1 MNFLRTQTL
10 TRIADSLKLFLN
22 GSLWKTQS
30 QLDLVAGQGIKFTQL
45 ETKDM
50 STLTVSTTGDNGS
63 IGYWGSFWDMTDQ
76 TISGTTSS
84 SVVALGSSDPDNN
97 GVSIVSGNRITF
109 ANPGVYNVA
118 VSIQFVNT
126 DSQAHLA
133 HVWFRKN
140 GVDIPASASR
150 FSVPSKHGSSDGS
163 LIFYV
168 NLMEKCVAGDY
179 MQVAWSA
186 GSTQVSLQ
194 HYPAAAGPPAIP
206 AIPSIILTANQV

>member
-45 ETKDM
+45 ETKDV

-76 TISGTTSS
+76 TIASITSS

-97 GVSIVSGNRITF
+97 GVSIVSGSRITF
-109 ANPGVYNVA
+109 ANPGVYNIA
-118 VSIQFVNT
+118 VSMQFVNT
-126 DSQAHLA
+126 DSQAYLA
-133 HVWFRKN
+133 YVWFRKN
-140 GVDIPASASR
+140 GVDISASASR

-168 NLMEKCVAGDY
+168 NFMAKYAAGDY
-179 MQVAWSA
+179 VQLAWTA
-186 GSTQVSLQ
+186 GSTLVTLQ
-194 HYPAAAGPPAIP
+194 HYHAVSGPPAIP
-206 AIPSIILTANQV
+206 DIPSVILTVNQV

>member
-45 ETKDM
+45 ETKDV

-76 TISGTTSS
+76 TIASTTTAY
-84 SVVALGSSDPDNN
+84 VVNLGNANADNN
-97 GVSIVSGNRITF
+97 GVSVVSGNRVTV
-109 ANPGVYNVA
+109 ANAGVYNIA
-118 VSIQFVNT
+118 VSVQVTSTNVQIHDAWF
-126 DSQAHLA
+126 
-133 HVWFRKN
+133 WFRKN
-140 GVDIPASASR
+140 GTDIPASCSQI
-150 FSVPSKHGSSDGS
+150 SVPQSHGGNPGA

-168 NLMEKCVAGDY
+168 NIFEKMAAGDY
-179 MQVAWSA
+179 IQLVWSA
-186 GSTQVSLQ
+186 SDVTVSLQ
-194 HYPAAAGPPAIP
+194 HIHALTSPTRPET
-206 AIPSIILTANQV
+206 PSVILTVNQV

>member
-45 ETKDM
+45 ETKDV

-76 TISGTTSS
+76 TIASTTTAY
-84 SVVALGSSDPDNN
+84 VVNLGNANADNN
-97 GVSIVSGNRITF
+97 GVSVVSGNRVTV
-109 ANPGVYNVA
+109 ANAGVYNIA
-118 VSIQFVNT
+118 VSVQVTSTNVQIYDAWF
-126 DSQAHLA
+126 
-133 HVWFRKN
+133 WFRKN
-140 GVDIPASASR
+140 GVDIPSSCSQI
-150 FSVPSKHGSSDGS
+150 SVPQSHGGTAGA

-168 NLMEKCVAGDY
+168 NIFEKMAAGDY
-179 MQVAWSA
+179 VQLVWNANDLA
-186 GSTQVSLQ
+186 VSLQ
-194 HYPAAAGPPAIP
+194 HVNALTSPTRPET
-206 AIPSIILTANQV
+206 PSVILTVNQV

>member
-45 ETKDM
+45 ETKDV

-63 IGYWGSFWDMTDQ
+63 IGYWGAFWDMTDQ
-76 TISGTTSS
+76 TISGITSS

-97 GVSIVSGNRITF
+97 GVSVVSGNRITF

-118 VSIQFVNT
+118 ISMQFVNT

-140 GVDIPASASR
+140 GANISASASR

-168 NLMEKCVAGDY
+168 NFMAKYAAGDY
-179 MQVAWSA
+179 VQVAWTA
-186 GSTQVSLQ
+186 GSTAVTLQ
-194 HYPAAAGPPAIP
+194 HYHATSGPPAIP
-206 AIPSIILTANQV
+206 DIPSVILTVNQV